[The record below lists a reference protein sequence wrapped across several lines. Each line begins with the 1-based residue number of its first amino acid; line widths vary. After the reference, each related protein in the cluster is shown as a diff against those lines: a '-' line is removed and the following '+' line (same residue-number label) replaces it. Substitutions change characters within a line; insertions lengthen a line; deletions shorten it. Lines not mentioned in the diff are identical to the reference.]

1 MSNSP
6 FKNTFAAMGAA
17 VAGLSLAASS
27 AMAQSTNVS
36 VDWTAPDNSA
46 LFQIGQTVTPIGN
59 ANAFGGSTGTGLDLG
74 LVLDSTGSMTR
85 LETAGAITQS
95 RSAFQADAA
104 KALVD
109 NVPGSTTSVS
119 IVEFD
124 TDANVVQSLTPV
136 QGNRAS
142 LKSNIDSVDAD
153 GQTFLQSGI
162 VTSQND
168 VNANATVGR
177 SRQMVF
183 VSDGDSSFSGDDP
196 GAAAADA
203 VDSGFDA
210 VHSVLLPG
218 GDQGTMEDIAT
229 QGSGIFNDATDI
241 SQLIGLF
248 DGTGGSLVGLDRVEV
263 ETPDGTIIQ
272 NALTSGVGD
281 FAALAYAL
289 EPGDNTWTAT
299 AFATDGSSASA
310 DLTLTAAVP
319 VPGALPL
326 MATGLGCIAYWR
338 RRQTKR
344 AA

>member
-6 FKNTFAAMGAA
+6 FKNTFAAMGVA

-27 AMAQSTNVS
+27 AMAQSTNVN
-36 VDWTAPDNSA
+36 VDWTAPDDSA

-74 LVLDSTGSMTR
+74 LVLDGSGSMG
-85 LETAGAITQS
+85 AGTNVPGRDRQS
-95 RSAFQADAA
+95 FQQEAA

-109 NVPGSTTSVS
+109 SVPAGSTS
-119 IVEFD
+119 ISITEFGGSG
-124 TDANVVQSLTPV
+124 TVVQSLSSV
-136 QGNRAS
+136 QANQAS
-142 LKSNIDSVDAD
+142 LKSSIDTVTSSAFATNIP
-153 GQTFLQSGI
+153 SGI

-168 VNANATVGR
+168 VNSNATSGR
-177 SRQMVF
+177 SRQMV
-183 VSDGDSSFSGDDP
+183 VLSDGFSSGDP
-196 GAAAADA
+196 GDAAADA
-203 VDSGFDA
+203 VASGFDA

-218 GDQGTMEDIAT
+218 GDEDTMEDIAT

-299 AFATDGSSASA
+299 AFATDGIQASA
-310 DLTLTAAVP
+310 DLTLTAVP

-326 MATGLGCIAYWR
+326 MATAVGGIAYWR
-338 RRQTKR
+338 RRQAKR